1 MKTGMA
7 VTLAVLM
14 VATACGSETGP
25 VATATTMAPA
35 ATVAPASTAEPT
47 TTAATASTTE
57 PATTEAS
64 ATSTPATSMPVTT
77 TAPAGSE
84 PVWTSES
91 TWDVCLVTG
100 PEGRK
105 YEWLNHATWMSL
117 ERQRREIG
125 RSLYPDGGATTERA
139 TPGEAGDHAVLITGF
154 VEARCDLIV
163 TIGSEAGD
171 ATAAEARRN
180 PDVDFIGIDQ
190 HHDADL
196 PNLAGLVFEE
206 DRAGFLIGVLAA
218 SATVTGIVAVILDS
232 ATDPV
237 SVGYRTGFANGVAHV
252 DPAVE
257 VLVIAHP
264 GGSAGTVTGAD
275 GESGSDAGSEAV
287 GESDAAWG
295 AAAANQ
301 ALDGGA
307 DVVFSPGAGSGRGAL
322 EEVAGTGYDGRNGAL
337 CIGAEADDFMQV
349 IKARRCMLTGVHSLP
364 NEFHDRRWKPESPP
378 ITKQF
383 EDALGVPDAY
393 DREHAYSTL
402 ALIGRE
408 FFVGGNP
415 SGTHQ
420 GPIGLSYL
428 NRWGAHKKGV
438 PNRPY
443 WPSDEL
449 MAMLADLTG
458 ALWRGEVTAS

>member
-7 VTLAVLM
+7 VTLVLLL
-14 VATACGSETGP
+14 VATGCGSDSGP

-35 ATVAPASTAEPT
+35 RTLTPAGTAEPT
-47 TTAATASTTE
+47 TTVATVGTTE
-57 PATTEAS
+57 PVTTVAPATSAP
-64 ATSTPATSMPVTT
+64 ATSTPATT
-77 TAPAGSE
+77 TAPVDSE

-117 ERQRREIG
+117 ERQRREIA

-139 TPGEAGDHAVLITGF
+139 TPGEAGDRAALITGF
-154 VEARCDLIV
+154 VEARCDLVV
-163 TIGSEAGD
+163 TIGAEAGD

-180 PDVDFIGIDQ
+180 PDVDFIGINQ

-232 ATDPV
+232 ATDPS
-237 SVGYRTGFANGVAHV
+237 SVGYRTGFTNGVAHV
-252 DPAVE
+252 DPGVE
-257 VLVIAHP
+257 VLTIAHP
-264 GGSAGTVTGAD
+264 GEGGGTGD
-275 GESGSDAGSEAV
+275 GSEVV
-287 GESDAAWG
+287 GEPDAAWG

-307 DVVFSPGAGSGRGAL
+307 DVVFSPGDGSGRGAL

-364 NEFHDRRWKPESPP
+364 NEFHDRRWNPVSPP

-420 GPIGLSYL
+420 GPIGLSYI

-438 PNRPY
+438 PNRSY
-443 WPSDEL
+443 SPSDEL
-449 MAMLADLTG
+449 LAMLADLTG

>member
-7 VTLAVLM
+7 VTLVLLL
-14 VATACGSETGP
+14 VATGCGSDPGP
-25 VATATTMAPA
+25 VATATTTAPD
-35 ATVAPASTAEPT
+35 ATVTLASTAEPV
-47 TTAATASTTE
+47 TTAGPVSTTE
-57 PATTEAS
+57 PVTTMAPTTS
-64 ATSTPATSMPVTT
+64 APATSTPVTT

-84 PVWTSES
+84 SVWTSES

-100 PEGRK
+100 SEGRR

-117 ERQRREIG
+117 ERQRREVG
-125 RSLYPDGGATTERA
+125 RSLYPDGGGTTERA
-139 TPGEAGDHAVLITGF
+139 TPGDAGDRAALITGF
-154 VEARCDLIV
+154 VEARCDLVV
-163 TIGSEAGD
+163 TIGAEAGD
-171 ATAAEARRN
+171 ATAAAARRN
-180 PDVDFIGIDQ
+180 PDVDFLGINQ

-206 DRAGFLIGVLAA
+206 DRAGFLIGALAA

-232 ATDPV
+232 ATDPS
-237 SVGYRTGFANGVAHV
+237 SVGYRTGFTNGVAHV
-252 DPAVE
+252 DPGVE
-257 VLVIAHP
+257 VLTIAHP
-264 GGSAGTVTGAD
+264 G
-275 GESGSDAGSEAV
+275 EDAGGA
-287 GESDAAWG
+287 GEPDAAWG

-378 ITKQF
+378 ITKLF

-420 GPIGLSYL
+420 GPIGLSYI

-438 PNRPY
+438 PNRAY
-443 WPSDEL
+443 SPSDEL
-449 MAMLADLTG
+449 LAMLADLTG